1 MEQLNKEQLVKLMSE
16 NIKQDDRTPITIHED
31 YWTMADLF
39 IRQWLNN
46 GSDGFDMVNVE
57 HVYDILVNHKDLLIS
72 ENMVS
77 KSGLNNSGFPLWVDY
92 NF

>member
-1 MEQLNKEQLVKLMSE
+1 MG
-16 NIKQDDRTPITIHED
+16 
-31 YWTMADLF
+31 DLF

-57 HVYDILVNHKDLLIS
+57 YVYKVLKEHKDLLIK

-77 KSGLNNSGFPLWVDY
+77 KIGFNNSRFPLWNDY

>member
-1 MEQLNKEQLVKLMSE
+1 MNKEQLVELMSE
-16 NIKQDDRTPITIHED
+16 NMELDPTTPITINND

-57 HVYDILVNHKDLLIS
+57 HVYKVLKDHKDLLIS

-77 KSGLNNSGFPLWVDY
+77 KNGFNNSGFPLWADY

>member
-1 MEQLNKEQLVKLMSE
+1 MNKQELVELMSE
-16 NIKQDDRTPITIHED
+16 NIKLDPTTPITTNDD

-57 HVYDILVNHKDLLIS
+57 YVYKVLKEQKDLLIS

-77 KSGLNNSGFPLWVDY
+77 KNGFNNSGFPLWNDH

>member
-1 MEQLNKEQLVKLMSE
+1 MNKQELVELMSE
-16 NIKQDDRTPITIHED
+16 NIKLDPTTPITINDD

-46 GSDGFDMVNVE
+46 GSDGFDMENVE
-57 HVYDILVNHKDLLIS
+57 HVYKVLKDHKDLLIS

-77 KSGLNNSGFPLWVDY
+77 KSGFNNSGFPLWTDY

>member
-1 MEQLNKEQLVKLMSE
+1 MGQYTKDELVKIMRA
-16 NIKQDDRTPITIHED
+16 NIEQGDTIPITINDD

-46 GSDGFDMVNVE
+46 GGNGFGMVNVDYMYSLLKE
-57 HVYDILVNHKDLLIS
+57 HKDLLIK

-77 KSGLNNSGFPLWVDY
+77 KRGANNSGFPLWNDY

>member
-1 MEQLNKEQLVKLMSE
+1 MNKQELVELMSE
-16 NIKQDDRTPITIHED
+16 NIKLDPTTPITTNDD

-57 HVYDILVNHKDLLIS
+57 YVYKVLKEQKDLLIS

-77 KSGLNNSGFPLWVDY
+77 KNGFNNSGFSLWEDY